1 MKTITIPIDHI
12 IVIIMVTILSCVAV
26 YKFFKFL
33 KEILKDIVTNK
44 LKKIVTNE
52 SNTKNE
58 TNNNNIIKK
67 MSCKE
72 AYQLTEPHLCNNVW
86 KEINNAIESGA
97 IFAYVSGDR
106 GKVPSYLIEE
116 LIDLGYSIEVRDYD
130 FNKAPSITIYF
141 NKESTGELL
150 MEFGD
155 TFNSQTRP
163 ISIEEYEKLGRR
175 K

>member
-1 MKTITIPIDHI
+1 MKTITIPIEDI
-12 IVIIMVTILSCVAV
+12 ILIILVAILSCIAV
-26 YKFFKFL
+26 FKFFKIL
-33 KEILKDIVTNK
+33 KEIVTNK
-44 LKKIVTNE
+44 

-58 TNNNNIIKK
+58 TNNNNINKK

-72 AYQLTEPHLCNNVW
+72 AYQLTEPRLCNNVW
-86 KEINNAIESGA
+86 KEIKNAIESGK
-97 IFAYVSGDR
+97 ISVYVSGDK
-106 GKVPSYLIEE
+106 GKVPSWLIGE

-130 FNKAPSITIYF
+130 FNIAPSITIYF

-150 MEFGD
+150 MEFGHS
-155 TFNSQTRP
+155 FNSQTRP